1 MNNDSKK
8 TDENKSMF
16 FYSSMVIDH
25 IQYNIVITVK
35 TNIELSNYY
44 ELT

>member
-1 MNNDSKK
+1 MIGNKK
-8 TDENKSMF
+8 TAGNKSML

-35 TNIELSNYY
+35 TNSELSNYY